1 MAQIAQQDNLI
12 IEITGAL
19 AAMNETTKQK
29 LIDCIKVGTITDVIV
44 VSKEAANKVI
54 NHGKVLGYM
63 VDTTAAESPKYSVTI
78 MDVNTDT
85 PKTVELN

>member
-44 VSKEAANKVI
+44 VSTEAANKV

-63 VDTTAAESPKYSVTI
+63 VDTTAAESPKYSI
-78 MDVNTDT
+78 ELIDVNGG
-85 PKTVELN
+85 KLVKVLLN

>member
-19 AAMNETTKQK
+19 SAMNETTKQK

-44 VSKEAANKVI
+44 VSTEAANKV

-63 VDTTAAESPKYSVTI
+63 VDTTAAESPKYSVAI
-78 MDVNTDT
+78 MEVNAG
-85 PKTVELN
+85 KLVKVLLN

>member
-19 AAMNETTKQK
+19 AEMDENAKQK

-44 VSKEAANKVI
+44 VSTEAEKKV
-54 NHGKVLGYM
+54 NYGKVLSYR
-63 VDTTAAESPKYSVTI
+63 VDTSITGTTKYSIELVE
-78 MDVNTDT
+78 VNAG
-85 PKTVELN
+85 KLVKILLN

>member
-19 AAMNETTKQK
+19 AAMDGTTKQK

-44 VSKEAANKVI
+44 VSTEAENKV

-63 VDTTAAESPKYSVTI
+63 VDTTAAESTKYSVAI
-78 MDVNTDT
+78 MDVNTGK
-85 PKTVELN
+85 PVAVELN

>member
-19 AAMNETTKQK
+19 AAMDGTTKQK
-29 LIDCIKVGTITDVIV
+29 LIDCIKVGTITDVIL
-44 VSKEAANKVI
+44 VSTEAANKV

-63 VDTTAAESPKYSVTI
+63 VDTTAAESPKYSVAI
-78 MDVNTDT
+78 MEVNAG
-85 PKTVELN
+85 KLVKVLLN

>member
-19 AAMNETTKQK
+19 AAMDETTKQK

-44 VSKEAANKVI
+44 VSKEAANKV

-63 VDTTAAESPKYSVTI
+63 VDTTAAESPKYSVAI
-78 MDVNTDT
+78 MEVNAG
-85 PKTVELN
+85 KLVKVLLN

>member
-19 AAMNETTKQK
+19 AAMDKTTKQK

-44 VSKEAANKVI
+44 VSTEAEKKV

-63 VDTTAAESPKYSVTI
+63 VYTTAAESPKYSVAI
-78 MDVNTDT
+78 MDVNTGK
-85 PKTVELN
+85 PVAVELN

>member
-19 AAMNETTKQK
+19 PAMDETTKQK

-44 VSKEAANKVI
+44 ISTEDENKV
-54 NHGKVLGYM
+54 NHGKVSGYM
-63 VDTTAAESPKYSVTI
+63 VDTTAAESPKYTVAI
-78 MDVNTDT
+78 MDVNTGT
-85 PKTVELN
+85 TKKIRLN

>member
-19 AAMNETTKQK
+19 DAMDETTKQK

-44 VSKEAANKVI
+44 VSTEAANKV

-63 VDTTAAESPKYSVTI
+63 VDTTAAESPKYSVAI
-78 MDVNTDT
+78 MEVNSG
-85 PKTVELN
+85 KLVKVLLN

>member
-19 AAMNETTKQK
+19 DAMDETTKQK
-29 LIDCIKVGTITDVIV
+29 LIDCIKMGTITDVIV
-44 VSKEAANKVI
+44 VSTQAENKV

-63 VDTTAAESPKYSVTI
+63 VDTTAAESPKYTVGI
-78 MDVNTDT
+78 MDVNTGT
-85 PKTVELN
+85 TKKVKLN

>member
-19 AAMNETTKQK
+19 AAMDETTKQK

-44 VSKEAANKVI
+44 VSTEAEKIV
-54 NHGKVLGYM
+54 NHSKVLGYS
-63 VDTTAAESPKYSVTI
+63 VDTTAAESPKYSI
-78 MDVNTDT
+78 ELIDVNGG
-85 PKTVELN
+85 KLVKVLLN

>member
-19 AAMNETTKQK
+19 AAMDTTTKQK

-44 VSKEAANKVI
+44 VSTEAANKV

-63 VDTTAAESPKYSVTI
+63 VDTTAAESPKYSVAI
-78 MDVNTDT
+78 MDVNTGK
-85 PKTVELN
+85 PVAVGLN